1 MYGIQAIDKAN
12 KILSDMTV
20 CTLGFH
26 KSYVL
31 QFSERTIQELYVESV
46 VSMKTI
52 FSHLNLKLEDAFL
65 PYSKANV
72 FIKTEYGLTYS
83 ITD

>member
-12 KILSDMTV
+12 EILSEMTV

-31 QFSERTIQELYVESV
+31 QFGERTIHDY
-46 VSMKTI
+46 M
-52 FSHLNLKLEDAFL
+52 
-65 PYSKANV
+65 
-72 FIKTEYGLTYS
+72 
-83 ITD
+83 